1 MPRTALRICPLCEA
15 TCGLTLTIEGTRVTG
30 ARGDRDDVFS
40 NGFICPKGA
49 SFGAVDG
56 DPDRLRTP
64 LVRRDGELR
73 EATWAEAFDAV
84 AAGVRGVVERYGP
97 DSVGIV
103 LGNPNVHTVAGGLY
117 PQVLVGA
124 LGTRSVFT
132 ASTVDQMP
140 KHVSS
145 GLLFGDA
152 NAIPVPDLDHTD
164 HLLLIGANPLESNGS
179 LCTAP
184 DFPGKLKALKAR
196 GGTLTVVDPRRT
208 RTAKLADRHI
218 AVRPGTDALLLAA
231 MAQVLF
237 EEDLVDLGQLA
248 PHVDGVDELRAAIG
262 DFTPEAVAHAT
273 DVDAGTIRALAREL
287 AAAPTAAVYGRI
299 GSCTVPHGTLASWLV
314 DVLNTLTGNLDR
326 PGGALF
332 PQAATDRTPR
342 PAGPGHGFA
351 LGRWH
356 SRVSQHP
363 EAKGELPLSALA
375 EEIDTATAEGEPIR
389 ALIAIATNP
398 VLSAPDG
405 DRLDKALDSLDFM
418 VSVDPYLNETARHAD
433 VVLPP
438 PPPSQSPHHDFAFN
452 TLAVRNQV
460 RYSRPAVPLEPGL
473 MAETEIHARLIL
485 AAGGMH
491 GAEPS
496 AVDDM
501 VIGQTLGKAVRE
513 PHSPVHG
520 RDPQEL
526 AALLTGD
533 TGPERRLDL
542 MLRLGPYGDG
552 FGARPD
558 GLTLEQLLA
567 HPHGIDLGPLQPRL
581 PQPLKTRTGKVE
593 LLPRP
598 IADDL
603 PRLRAA
609 LDTSPAALV
618 LVGRR
623 HLRSNNSWMHNVPAL
638 TGGTNRCTLHIHPE
652 DAARLGVRDGADVR
666 VKGAGGEVVTP
677 AEVTDGVRPGVVS
690 LPHGWG
696 HDRPGTRLSHA
707 ATAPGVNVN
716 QLLDGSLLDPLS
728 GNAVLNGIPIEVTAE
743 VSAEVSVEVTAE
755 VTATP

>member
-15 TCGLTLTIEGTRVTG
+15 TCGLTLTIEGTAVTG
-30 ARGDRDDVFS
+30 ARGDREDVFS
-40 NGFICPKGA
+40 KGFICPKGA
-49 SFGAVDG
+49 SFAAVDG

-84 AAGVRGVVERYGP
+84 AAGIRPLIERYGP
-97 DSVGIV
+97 HAVGIV
-103 LGNPNVHTVAGGLY
+103 LGNPNVHTVAGALY
-117 PQVLVGA
+117 PPLLVAGI
-124 LGTRSVFT
+124 GTRSLFT

-152 NAIPVPDLDHTD
+152 NAIPVPDLDRTH
-164 HLLLIGANPLESNGS
+164 HLLLIGANPLDSNGS

-184 DFPGKLKALKAR
+184 DFPGRLRALKAR
-196 GGTLTVVDPRRT
+196 GGTLTVIDPRRT
-208 RTAKLADRHI
+208 RTARLADRHVDI
-218 AVRPGTDALLLAA
+218 RPGTDALLLAA
-231 MAQVLF
+231 MAHTLF
-237 EEDLVDLGQLA
+237 EEDLTDLGALA
-248 PHVDGVDELRAAIG
+248 DHVEGLDELRAAMA
-262 DFTPEAVAHAT
+262 DFTPEAVAPAC
-273 DVDAGTIRALAREL
+273 DVEAATIRALAREL

-299 GSCTVPHGTLASWLV
+299 GSCTVPHGTLGSWLV
-314 DVLNTLTGNLDR
+314 DVLNILTGNLDR

-342 PAGPGHGFA
+342 PAGPGRGFR

-356 SRVSQHP
+356 SRVGRHP

-375 EEIDTATAEGEPIR
+375 EEIDTATEDGEPIR
-389 ALIAIATNP
+389 ALLVVAANP

-405 DRLDKALDSLDFM
+405 DRLDKALGSLDFM

-460 RYSRPAVPLEPGL
+460 RYNRPAVPLEDGRT
-473 MAETEIHARLIL
+473 AETEILARLVL
-485 AAGGMH
+485 AVTGMH
-491 GAEPS
+491 GADPA
-496 AVDDM
+496 AVDDL
-501 VIGQTLGKAVRE
+501 VIAQTLGKAVTE
-513 PHSPVHG
+513 AHSPVHG
-520 RDPQEL
+520 RDPEEL

-533 TGPERRLDL
+533 NGPERRLDL

-558 GLTLEQLLA
+558 GLTLDRLLD
-567 HPHGIDLGPLQPRL
+567 HPHGIDLGPLRPRL
-581 PQPLKTRTGKVE
+581 PQPLKTRSGRIE
-593 LLPRP
+593 LLPAP

-603 PRLRAA
+603 PRLRQA
-609 LDTSPAALV
+609 LRERPAGLV

-623 HLRSNNSWMHNVPAL
+623 HLRSNNSWLHNVPAL

-652 DAARLGVRDGADVR
+652 DAERLGLRDGGAVR
-666 VKGAGGEVVTP
+666 VKGAGGEVTAP
-677 AEVTDGVRPGVVS
+677 AEITDGVRRGVVS

-696 HDRPGTRLSHA
+696 HDRPGTRLGHA
-707 ATAPGVNVN
+707 AADPGVNVN

-728 GNAVLNGIPIEVTAE
+728 GNAVLNGVPVSLTPVT
-743 VSAEVSVEVTAE
+743 
-755 VTATP
+755 